1 LEFRVLGNL
10 EVVVDGAPVDVGG
23 TQPRTVL
30 AMLLVAGGGVV
41 RADALIDALWGDR
54 PPESAAGTLQSYMS
68 RLRRAL
74 SPGARGEGA
83 KVLVWEPPGYKL
95 VVDELALDSRR
106 FERGADR
113 GRTLLAEGDPAQA
126 RAVLDEALALWRG
139 PALLGFNHLD
149 FAWGFAAKLE
159 ERRLVATEDRIDA
172 DLRLGRHAAVVGEL
186 GELVAGNPLR
196 EQFRHH
202 LALALYRS
210 GRQAEALRV
219 LDDARRTLRQQLG
232 IDPSRPLTDLE
243 AAILAQDPS
252 LNLTAPTPPRQPLQP
267 PQPPADRPSPSAP
280 VTLPPREAGGGG
292 GVAVPGTGPAARP
305 VPAGLA
311 LVGREIELRQ
321 ALGALD
327 EARGG
332 TRVVL
337 VEGEP
342 GIGKTRLV
350 EELAT
355 AAAGRGT
362 AVHWGRAF
370 HAEVTPAFWP
380 WLPPLRALVGELGA
394 GAEVAPELAGLVD
407 GRPAGDGDGRS
418 AGGNGGDDGAPP
430 AGTAAPPTDRSRFH
444 FFDAVARLI
453 ADAAAR
459 RPLMLV
465 LDDLHWADVPSL
477 ELLEFVAGQL
487 ADEPV
492 LLACTVREL
501 EVGRNDAVVEALAL
515 LSRAHR
521 TRRITLGGI
530 SHLATAELVE
540 AAAGRPVD
548 KAITT
553 AIQDRAEG
561 NPFFATELARL
572 VVSDD
577 GGAGALGA
585 VAPGGDVPTGV
596 RDVVRRRLALLPGP
610 TAEVL
615 QVAAV
620 IGREADLDLLVHASG
635 AGVDTVL
642 DRLDPAVVHRL
653 LAPVPDQPGTFRFAH
668 GLVRDVVV
676 DDMSALQRARLHL
689 RVADALEATAGQL
702 DDTAEI
708 LAEHLWSA
716 AAVGAGPRAAAALE
730 RAAEVAVRRYAF
742 ESAEGLLERALQL
755 QGTGQDTEAEL
766 RAASRLLSIQ
776 RSLYGYASV
785 ADSPHLR
792 RAKELARRADRP
804 DVLAR
809 LLWTEWAAYDT
820 RCDFARSEAIARA
833 LHELAEG
840 SDDPLVR
847 VTGLASM
854 GATRWHRGDIT
865 EATGLYDEAVRVG
878 EAAIRPAM
886 SLGLDLEVLLLP
898 VPFSRYLHVLVGDG
912 GDATAAE
919 AVFEALAAAA
929 PDRYAVPVVE
939 TISAGG
945 ALMVGEPA
953 WAERAARRGIEADPT
968 ATFTFWG
975 RALQA
980 YLAGAL
986 IDQGEHAPGL
996 ALLDEAIEGYLAVEG
1011 RTGMAM
1017 FQASRAVGLTATGR
1031 LDDAAAALAD
1041 ARSELDIYG
1050 ERYTEP
1056 LVIEAEAHFRHAR
1069 GDDPAEVTARLAEGA
1084 ALASSQGAHA
1094 VARRVAATATRLGL
1108 PTA

>member
-1 LEFRVLGNL
+1 LEFRLLGNL
-10 EVVVDGAPVDVGG
+10 EVVVGGVPVDVGG

-41 RADALIDALWGDR
+41 RADALIDALWGEQ
-54 PPESAAGTLQSYMS
+54 PPESAAGTLQSHMS

-74 SPGARGEGA
+74 SPGSRGEGA
-83 KVLVWEPPGYKL
+83 KVLVWQAPGYRL

-106 FERGADR
+106 FEGAADR
-113 GRTLLAEGDPAQA
+113 GRALLAEGDPAGA
-126 RAVLDEALALWRG
+126 RAELDEALGLWRG

-159 ERRLVATEDRIDA
+159 ERRLVAIEDRIEA

-186 GELVAGNPLR
+186 GELVATNPLR
-196 EQFRHH
+196 EQLRHH

-243 AAILAQDPS
+243 TAILVQDPA
-252 LNLTAPTPPRQPLQP
+252 LNPTAPPT
-267 PQPPADRPSPSAP
+267 SP
-280 VTLPPREAGGGG
+280 
-292 GVAVPGTGPAARP
+292 GPAAPPASPPAAGTRP
-305 VPAGLA
+305 APREPEVARVAATGGTHPAAQPVAAGPA

-327 EARGG
+327 EARAG

-350 EELAT
+350 EELA
-355 AAAGRGT
+355 AAAAARGV

-370 HAEVTPAFWP
+370 HPEVTPAFWP
-380 WLPPLRALVGELGA
+380 WLPPLRALVDELGD
-394 GAEVAPELAGLVD
+394 GAEIAPEVTRLVAS
-407 GRPAGDGDGRS
+407 GAAGDEARAPDES
-418 AGGNGGDDGAPP
+418 AV
-430 AGTAAPPTDRSRFH
+430 PPTDRSRFH
-444 FFDAVARLI
+444 FFDSVARLI
-453 ADAAAR
+453 AGAAAR

-487 ADEPV
+487 SEEPV

-515 LSRAHR
+515 LSRGHR

-540 AAAGRPVD
+540 AAVGRPVD
-548 KAITT
+548 KAITS
-553 AIQDRAEG
+553 AIQARAEG
-561 NPFFATELARL
+561 NPFFTTELARL

-577 GGAGALGA
+577 GGTGVLGA

-596 RDVVRRRLALLPGP
+596 RDVVRRRLALLPGR
-610 TAEVL
+610 TAEAL

-620 IGREADLDLLVHASG
+620 IGRDVGLDLLVRASG
-635 AGVDTVL
+635 EDVDTVL
-642 DRLDPAVVHRL
+642 DRLEPAVIHRL
-653 LAPVPDQPGTFRFAH
+653 LAPVADQPGTFRFSH

-676 DDMSALQRARLHL
+676 DDMSALHRARLHL
-689 RVADALEATAGQL
+689 RVADALEATAGRL
-702 DDTAEI
+702 DDAAEI

-716 AAVGAGPRAAAALE
+716 AAIGAAHRAAAALE

-755 QGTGQDTEAEL
+755 RGAGQDPEAEL
-766 RAASRLLSIQ
+766 RTSSRLLSIQ

-785 ADSPHLR
+785 ADSPHLH
-792 RAKELARRADRP
+792 RAKELARHSDRP

-809 LLWTEWAAYDT
+809 LLWTEWAAHDT

-833 LHELAEG
+833 LRELGEG

-847 VTGLASM
+847 VTGLAST
-854 GATRWHRGDIT
+854 GTTRWHRGDIT
-865 EATGLYDEAVRVG
+865 GATARYDEAVRVG
-878 EAAIRPAM
+878 EAAIRPTM
-886 SLGLDLEVLLLP
+886 SLGFDLEVLLLP
-898 VPFSRYLHVLVGDG
+898 LPFSRYLHVLVGDAG
-912 GDATAAE
+912 GAATAE
-919 AVFEALAAAA
+919 AGFEALASAA
-929 PDRYAVPVVE
+929 PDRYAVTVVE
-939 TISAGG
+939 TLAAGG
-945 ALMVGEPA
+945 ALIVGEPA

-968 ATFTFWG
+968 ASFTFWG

-986 IDQGEHAPGL
+986 IEQGEHATGL

-1017 FQASRAVGLTATGR
+1017 LLASRAAALTGTGR

-1041 ARSELDIYG
+1041 ARSELDLYG

-1056 LVIEAEAHFRHAR
+1056 VVIEAEARLRHAR
-1069 GDDPAEVTARLAEGA
+1069 GDDPADVAALLAGGA
-1084 ALASSQGAHA
+1084 ALATRQGAHA
-1094 VARRVAATATRLGL
+1094 VARRVAATAVRLGL
-1108 PTA
+1108 PGG